1 VPAVTAVLGSRLSA
15 ILTDFGIAHQE
26 DPNPVRRGVLP
37 PDARAQDSSALITVM
52 VEVSGADLAAVG
64 AAGLRDISPGAG
76 TVVSGHIRV
85 EYVTDLVEVPGVV
98 SVEIEDQGRPDIH
111 SSVPA
116 THADT
121 VRTGTLGL
129 TGTGVIVGVVDSG
142 IDIFHQAFRKADGKT
157 RLLSLRD
164 LTAPYTLTATGV
176 PTGGTF
182 RLGWTPPDGQ
192 PGSGTQQQT
201 PAIAF
206 NATAQQVLAALGTIA
221 AIQPGDVAV
230 TGGPLPGS
238 PIVIAFQGRYL
249 HKDVNL
255 LLVSATTIVPGG
267 TDITV
272 VRGRE
277 YTRDQIDT
285 ALGAPPNVFMSW
297 DEVGHG
303 THVMGIAA
311 GNGSQAGNCHLA
323 DYFIGVAPEADL
335 VAVKTTFLSSDSMIG
350 VQHVFTVAGQ
360 QATAVGHPVAA
371 VVNLS
376 LGGSRGARNGS
387 TQFER
392 DIDAALATNPEGR
405 VIVNSAGN
413 EGRSHDHNQPKPQ
426 VFWPGSA
433 SHSRKTVPPNSANLT
448 MTAVVIPNDKR
459 DDEFDFWY
467 TGAGRLSVT
476 VKAPLSAT
484 TVGPVA
490 PDGGSQ
496 TLALHGHSILINS
509 RTNLLTPGTHNIFV
523 RISPPANAQVRAGEW
538 VFTLTETAGAEVDL
552 HCWIGTVE
560 NDPHPRFINSDQDRQ
575 FTLGSP
581 ATARRVITVANYDHR
596 DNTIAQSS
604 SRGPTTDTRTGFD
617 TKPDI
622 AAPGQGILSAKSGAK
637 NDGIC
642 CDCCNYDF
650 YTTMSGT
657 SMAAPHIT
665 GIIALILQRNRTLTW
680 EQIRAHLRT
689 HAEPPDPITGPTL
702 PNDEWGAGIVNAETT
717 TASVPASASV
727 GDSPWAGSTSGDP
740 PAGGPLLVGATPTRK
755 ASTTRRAEG
764 LSDLRAAVL
773 RTPAGQLGSSLVSA
787 HLNEAIRLVNTDR
800 RVTVAWHRM
809 GGPALMRA
817 VLDTSGDAT
826 VRIPEVI
833 DGRDVAAAL
842 ERFLDALYDAG
853 SLPLRA
859 DIEQHRPFLLSLPGL
874 DIAELE
880 SIDVA
885 G

>member
-1 VPAVTAVLGSRLSA
+1 MTAVLGSRLSA
-15 ILTDFGIAHQE
+15 ILTDFGIPHQE
-26 DPNPVRRGVLP
+26 DPNPVQREVLP
-37 PDARAQDSSALITVM
+37 PDARAQDPSALITVM
-52 VEVSGADLAAVG
+52 VEVSDVDLAALG
-64 AAGLRDISPGAG
+64 AAGLRDISRGAG

-85 EYVTDLVEVPGVV
+85 EYVTDLVEVPGVI

-129 TGTGVIVGVVDSG
+129 TGAGVIVGVVDSG

-157 RLLSLRD
+157 RLLSLLD
-164 LTAPYTLTATGV
+164 LTAPYTLTPTGV
-176 PTGGTF
+176 PTGGSI
-182 RLGWTPPDGQ
+182 RLGWFPPTGQ
-192 PGSGTQQQT
+192 PGSRTQQQT
-201 PAIAF
+201 PTIAF

-221 AIQPGDVAV
+221 AIEPGDVAV

-238 PIVIAFQGRYL
+238 PILIGFQGRYL
-249 HKDVNL
+249 HQDVNPL
-255 LLVSATTIVPGG
+255 TISTSMITPAG

-277 YTRDQIDT
+277 YTRDEIDT

-297 DEVGHG
+297 DKVGHG
-303 THVMGIAA
+303 THVMGISA
-311 GNGSQAGNCHLA
+311 GDGSQAGNCHLA

-335 VAVKTTFLSSDSMIG
+335 VAVKTSWVDSQTMRG
-350 VQHVFTVAGQ
+350 VNHVFTVADQ
-360 QATAVGHPVAA
+360 QAIAVGHPVAA

-376 LGGSRGARNGS
+376 LTGSQGGARDGS
-387 TQFER
+387 TQFEK
-392 DIDAALATNPEGR
+392 DIDAALAANPPGR
-405 VIVNSAGN
+405 VIVKSAGN
-413 EGRSHDHNQPKPQ
+413 YGRSHDHAQPKPQ
-426 VFWPGSA
+426 MFWAGSA
-433 SHSRKTVPPNSANLT
+433 SHSRKTVPANNNTT
-448 MTAVVIPNDKR
+448 MTAVVIAKDKR

-467 TGAGRLSVT
+467 TGAGRLSLT

-496 TLALHGHSILINS
+496 TLALHGHSILVNS
-509 RTNLLTPGTHNIFV
+509 RTNLSNPGTHNIFV
-523 RISPPANAQVRAGEW
+523 RISPPAGSQVRTGEW
-538 VFTLTETAGAEVDL
+538 VFTVTETAGTEVDL
-552 HCWIGTVE
+552 HCWIGVE
-560 NDPHPRFINSDQDRQ
+560 KTDQHPRFTNDDQDRQ
-575 FTLGSP
+575 FTLTPPG
-581 ATARRVITVANYDHR
+581 TAHRIISVANYDHR
-596 DNTIAQSS
+596 TKEIAESS
-604 SRGPTTDTRTGFD
+604 SRGPTTDTRMGFD

-622 AAPGQGILSAKSGAK
+622 AAPGEGIVAAMSGAK
-637 NDGIC
+637 TDRFC
-642 CDCCNYDF
+642 CDCCYDF
-650 YTTMSGT
+650 YTSKSGT

-717 TASVPASASV
+717 AASVPASASV
-727 GDSPWAGSTSGDP
+727 GDSPWAGLTSPDP
-740 PAGGPLLVGATPTRK
+740 PARGPVLVGATPTRT
-755 ASTTRRAEG
+755 AATSRRAEG
-764 LSDLRAAVL
+764 LPDLRAAVL

-809 GGPALMRA
+809 GGPALLRA
-817 VLDTSGDAT
+817 VLDTPSDAP
-826 VRIPEVI
+826 VRIPEII
-833 DGRDVAAAL
+833 DGRGVAAAL
-842 ERFLDALYDAG
+842 EHFLDALYDAG

-859 DIEQHRPFLLSLPGL
+859 DIEQHRSFLLSLPGL
-874 DIAELE
+874 DIAGLE

>member
-1 VPAVTAVLGSRLSA
+1 MTAVLGSRLSA
-15 ILTDFGIAHQE
+15 ILTRLGIAHRE
-26 DPNPVRRGVLP
+26 DPNPVRREMSPLE
-37 PDARAQDSSALITVM
+37 ARASDPTALITVM
-52 VEVSGADLAAVG
+52 VEVAGADLEALAS
-64 AAGLRDISPGAG
+64 AGLRDISPGAG
-76 TVVSGHIRV
+76 TVVAGHIRIG
-85 EYVTDLVEVPGVV
+85 YVTDLVEVPGVV
-98 SVEIEDQGRPDIH
+98 SVEIEDRGRPDIH

-129 TGTGVIVGVVDSG
+129 TGAGVVVGVVDSG
-142 IDIFHQAFRKADGKT
+142 IDIFHQAFRKADGTT

-176 PTGGTF
+176 PTGGSI
-182 RLGWTPPDGQ
+182 RLGWVPPKGK
-192 PGSGTQQQT
+192 PGSGIQQQT
-201 PAIAF
+201 PTIAF

-238 PIVIAFQGRYL
+238 PIVIGFQGRYL
-249 HKDVNL
+249 HRDVDPIE
-255 LLVSATTIVPGG
+255 VAASTITPGPPAG
-267 TDITV
+267 ADITV

-277 YTRDQIDT
+277 YTRTEINT

-297 DEVGHG
+297 DADGHG

-311 GNGSQAGNCHLA
+311 GDGSQAGNCHLA
-323 DYFIGVAPEADL
+323 GYFIGVAPEADL
-335 VAVKTTFLSSDSMIG
+335 VAVKTTFRSSDSMVG
-350 VQHVFTVAGQ
+350 VQHVFEVARA
-360 QATAVGHPVAA
+360 QAVAVGHPVAA

-392 DIDAALATNPEGR
+392 DIDAALATNPAGR

-413 EGRSHDHNQPKPQ
+413 EGRLHDHDQPQPQ
-426 VFWPGSA
+426 VFRPGSA
-433 SHSRKTVPPNSANLT
+433 CHARKTVPPNSANTT
-448 MTAVVIPNDKR
+448 MTAVVVANDKN

-496 TLALHGHSILINS
+496 TLPLHGHSILINS
-509 RTNLLTPGTHNIFV
+509 RTNLFNPGTHNIFV
-523 RISPPANAQVRAGEW
+523 EISPPANGQIRAGEW
-538 VFTLTETAGAEVDL
+538 VFTLTETAGTEVDL
-552 HCWIGTVE
+552 HCWIGSE
-560 NDPHPRFINSDQDRQ
+560 RADQHPRFINADQDRQ
-575 FTLGSP
+575 FTLSPP
-581 ATARRVITVANYDHR
+581 ATAHRVITVANYDHR

-604 SRGPTTDTRTGFD
+604 SRGPTTDTRTGLD

-622 AAPGQGILSAKSGAK
+622 AAPGQGILAARSGVT

-650 YTTMSGT
+650 YTSKSGT

-665 GIIALILQRNRTLTW
+665 GIVALILQRNRALTW
-680 EQIRAHLRT
+680 EQVRAHLRA
-689 HAEPPDPITGPTL
+689 HAEAPDPITGPTL
-702 PNDEWGAGIVNAETT
+702 PNHEWGAGIVNAETAA
-717 TASVPASASV
+717 ASVPAAV
-727 GDSPWAGSTSGDP
+727 VLDDT
-740 PAGGPLLVGATPTRK
+740 PLI
-755 ASTTRRAEG
+755 ASTAAAARHVRRM
-764 LSDLRAAVL
+764 SDLRAAVL
-773 RTPAGQLGSSLVSA
+773 RTAAGQLAYSLVST
-787 HLNEAIRLVNTDR
+787 HLSEAIRLVNTDR

-809 GGPALMRA
+809 GGPEFLRG
-817 VLDTSGDAT
+817 VLDSAADAP
-826 VRIPEVI
+826 VRVPEVI
-833 DGRDVAAAL
+833 DGRDVGIGL
-842 ERFLDALYDAG
+842 ERFLDALSDAG
-853 SLPLRA
+853 SLRMRT
-859 DIEQHRPFLLSLPGL
+859 DIEQHRAFVLALPGL
-874 DIAELE
+874 DLAGLE